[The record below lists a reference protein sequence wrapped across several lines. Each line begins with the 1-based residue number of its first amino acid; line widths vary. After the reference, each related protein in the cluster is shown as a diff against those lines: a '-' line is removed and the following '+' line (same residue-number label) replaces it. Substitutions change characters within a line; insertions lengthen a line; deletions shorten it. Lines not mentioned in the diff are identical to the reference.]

1 MKFKSLNCAIAMT
14 LSCLPVIATGDFAL
28 RTNKVYHPPQ
38 IENEKLN
45 KKVSFT
51 FAKTKLSE
59 ILMVLSKAGN
69 FNIVLPQGLDQEL
82 NITITDKRIIEA
94 VKEVIEVA
102 GYRYKFQNDT
112 LIVSEIDVGDAEF
125 EHVQILYNKATN
137 ITRALNDEFFKQII
151 SVQPDTAFKPYA
163 FTNPGQN
170 SVTLVGNQA
179 QLEAARKFINTLDTS
194 RELNFYKP
202 GFIDISDANY
212 LISAKFENPSIE
224 IKEVTGALAL
234 KGADS
239 EVTAALKL
247 LKDYD
252 KPRKP
257 INFYVEYL
265 KVELGDDTEHTLKKL
280 EQFFPIGKFQKIN
293 SSLAETPEFTSISDL
308 LYREY
313 SEVALIGARET
324 KSLPGISLSARRDL
338 LAEKQYSLT
347 ALEQQLDHID
357 KDDIVACLIKASNL
371 IPDPSNLARL
381 LKLQPENYV
390 LILIQQQ

>member
-1 MKFKSLNCAIAMT
+1 MT

-202 GFIDISDANY
+202 GFIDITDANY
-212 LISAKFENPSIE
+212 LISAKFENPSVE

-239 EVTAALKL
+239 EITAALKL

-257 INFYVEYL
+257 INFYIEYL